1 MQRRK
6 SDRSVVAEPLEDRR
20 LLSTSTFLTGVIDQR
35 TLTISHAGTILIKPA
50 TGPKS
55 ARGGRVRG
63 RRSRAGERVTGRCPL
78 TPLFR
83 AQREGGTAIPGRV
96 DATASA

>member
-35 TLTISHAGTILIKPA
+35 TLTISHAGTILIK
-50 TGPKS
+50 TGDRPEER
-55 ARGGRVRG
+55 AR
-63 RRSRAGERVTGRCPL
+63 
-78 TPLFR
+78 
-83 AQREGGTAIPGRV
+83 REGEGAQEPCR
-96 DATASA
+96 